1 MKKERRIT
9 GKKRKLFMGTMVAA
23 IICTAVCLVQ
33 CVMAGSSAALW
44 IDGLR
49 LDILI
54 CEILLLAEGYGLLA
68 AIILYYRDE
77 KKNVVYGSR

>member
-9 GKKRKLFMGTMVAA
+9 GKKRKLFMGTMVA